1 MLLTLQGRNMIVN
14 VHTTNP
20 TEIQATEIAE
30 VLDEAGYSV
39 DLVNVRDFGT
49 DEITDIWRAGP

>member
-1 MLLTLQGRNMIVN
+1 VIVN